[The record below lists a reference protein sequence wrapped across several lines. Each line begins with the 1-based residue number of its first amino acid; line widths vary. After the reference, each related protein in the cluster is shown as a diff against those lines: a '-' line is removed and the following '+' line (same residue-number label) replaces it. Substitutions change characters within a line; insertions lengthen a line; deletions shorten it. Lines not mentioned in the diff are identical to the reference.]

1 RADARKR
8 DGNDLLEALV
18 NRHQPPLGA
27 HLVKGRVARFFMH
40 KRCALS
46 FNETLMERGV
56 REDDSIAPE
65 SSGQLRSHPAHNVL
79 RAHGARLTCNLMSPS
94 EQNQGWNAANTE
106 LGGQVRLGL
115 GIYLGQPHLGFKQGG
130 CLLELRRHHLARS
143 TPRRPKVNQQRQVTA
158 LQMTGEGRCG
168 QINGFSG
175 EQRVL
180 APPAIGLLCQLVG
193 WHAVDG
199 LAVWADDM
207 NAVTHEGAPWDTEE
221 VMAPAVGPL

>member
-1 RADARKR
+1 
-8 DGNDLLEALV
+8 
-18 NRHQPPLGA
+18 
-27 HLVKGRVARFFMH
+27 M
-40 KRCALS
+40 
-46 FNETLMERGV
+46 
-56 REDDSIAPE
+56 
-65 SSGQLRSHPAHNVL
+65 
-79 RAHGARLTCNLMSPS
+79 
-94 EQNQGWNAANTE
+94 
-106 LGGQVRLGL
+106 RLGL

-130 CLLELRRHHLARS
+130 CPLELRRHHLARS
-143 TPRRPKVNQQRQVTA
+143 APRRPKVNQQRQLTA

-168 QINGFSG
+168 QINGLSG

>member
-1 RADARKR
+1 MGETEVPKF
-8 DGNDLLEALV
+8 L
-18 NRHQPPLGA
+18 QLGA
-27 HLVKGRVARFFMH
+27 YFVKDCVVGVAMH
-40 KRCALS
+40 RGYALS
-46 FNETLMERGV
+46 SRIEQLISRVV
-56 REDDSIAPE
+56 RAGS
-65 SSGQLRSHPAHNVL
+65 LRQAGCHPAHNVL

-106 LGGQVRLGL
+106 LGCQVRLGL

-143 TPRRPKVNQQRQVTA
+143 APRRPKVNQQRQVTA

-175 EQRVL
+175 EQRAL
-180 APPAIGLLCQLVG
+180 APPANGLLCQLVG
-193 WHAVDG
+193 WHAIDG

-207 NAVTHEGAPWDTEE
+207 HAVTHEVAPWDTED